1 MSSTAVTVTCLP
13 QVTPIA
19 TLSSVEILSSTGW
32 SCYLL
37 IKIRH
42 FMIGRGVQL
51 VIIPRHQV

>member
-1 MSSTAVTVTCLP
+1 MVSTAVTVTPLP
-13 QVTPIA
+13 QIAPRA
-19 TLSSVEILSSTGW
+19 TLSSVEMSSTGW

-51 VIIPRHQV
+51 SIIPRHQV